1 MKKTILIS
9 IAIFMM
15 SGAKAQVAMSP
26 RVGFETQCLGV
37 EEDGTQTLR
46 VWGFGSKKKDAVEQ
60 AMKTAVRDI
69 LFKGIHAGMEGCNTR
84 PMLTEV
90 NARERHEA
98 YFNKFFADGN
108 RFKKYVSF
116 KDEKKKKKSREHT
129 ESTLG
134 TRWSIVVTVKC
145 PQLRQRL
152 IKDKIIQKDYK

>member
-15 SGAKAQVAMSP
+15 AGAKAQVAMSP

-98 YFNKFFADGN
+98 
-108 RFKKYVSF
+108 
-116 KDEKKKKKSREHT
+116 
-129 ESTLG
+129 
-134 TRWSIVVTVKC
+134 
-145 PQLRQRL
+145 
-152 IKDKIIQKDYK
+152 